1 MIHRVS
7 QFNQKAW
14 LKPYIGNNTDWRKQ
28 ARNEFEK
35 DFFKLMSNTIFGK
48 TLENERNHRGY

>member
-1 MIHRVS
+1 MIHRVI

-14 LKPYIGNNTDWRKQ
+14 LKPYIDNNTDWKQ

-35 DFFKLMSNTIFGK
+35 DFFKLMSDSIFGK
-48 TLENERNHRGY
+48 TLEKERNHRGY